1 MAVRFVK
8 YNVPQATIRNKIVTN
23 PIELQ
28 FSFSYE
34 IDTNPE
40 NVENA
45 AKQTKAQLRIV
56 INSSDGK
63 DNPEQ
68 AEVYV
73 NTIFDAYFEVSEGLG
88 KDYIEKETLRLL
100 FPYAHAYIAQLTVI
114 SQMPP
119 LYIPPMDDQ
128 AAEPDAV
135 DK

>member
-1 MAVRFVK
+1 MAVRFLRFS
-8 YNVPQATIRNKIVTN
+8 VPQATIRNHIVTN

-34 IDTNPE
+34 IDTNSE
-40 NVENA
+40 KI
-45 AKQTKAQLRIV
+45 AKETKTQLRIV

-73 NTIFDAYFEVSEGLG
+73 NTLFESYFEVSEGLD
-88 KDYIEKETLRLL
+88 KDYIENETLRLL

-128 AAEPDAV
+128 SAEPGTEE
-135 DK
+135 